1 MLIKLATYLARVLEG
16 CQSTRKIGRL
26 PFLRKGLFVTNS
38 TLAQALAAS
47 MTSGIT
53 QFTRSPTIYDGL
65 LKEDTSA
72 HMHFVKIL
80 SRHAGHAASCASRC
94 N

>member
-1 MLIKLATYLARVLEG
+1 MLIKLATYRARVLEG

-47 MTSGIT
+47 ITSGIA
-53 QFTRSPTIYDGL
+53 QFTRSPMIYDGHL
-65 LKEDTSA
+65 AFEGRHKCTHALCEDIIQARRPCS
-72 HMHFVKIL
+72 
-80 SRHAGHAASCASRC
+80 
-94 N
+94 